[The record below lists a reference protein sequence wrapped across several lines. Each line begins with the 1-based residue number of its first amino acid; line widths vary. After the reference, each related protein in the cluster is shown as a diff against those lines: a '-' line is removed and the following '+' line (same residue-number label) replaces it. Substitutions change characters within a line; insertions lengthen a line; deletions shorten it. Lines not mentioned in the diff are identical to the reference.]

1 MSDNKKPGSN
11 RDWGYASYYDDPKTG
26 ETRLIYTSIENDGR
40 VNRYKDNGDGGH
52 SHSTWNKKDD
62 YDYDKEPDWKREES
76 NDSPNPDT
84 GQVQDNGGCYLTT
97 ACMHKYKNNFDDN
110 CYELTTLRW
119 FRDKFVSLP
128 DKYHYYKVAPKIVEG
143 IEKTKNKKLYYN
155 SIYNGVIKP
164 CIRMIENKEYKQAYE
179 RYKYTVK
186 LLENKFVNNTKN
198 IDIGLEEKEILEID
212 ARDNN
217 L

>member
-11 RDWGYASYYDDPKTG
+11 REWGYASYYDDPKTG
-26 ETRLIYTSIENDGR
+26 ETRLIYTSIENNGS
-40 VNRYKDNGDGGH
+40 VNRYEDKGDGGH
-52 SHSTWNKKDD
+52 THIHWDKKEDFD
-62 YDYDKEPDWKREES
+62 AGKEPDSARLTSGNSE
-76 NDSPNPDT
+76 NPDT
-84 GQVQDNGGCYLTT
+84 GEIQDNGGCYLTT

-164 CIRMIENKEYKQAYE
+164 CIIMIENGKYKQAYE

-186 LLENKFVNNTKN
+186 LLENKFVNNTK
-198 IDIGLEEKEILEID
+198 ITELDVKEKEFLEMHV
-212 ARDNN
+212 RDNN